1 MGKLGLLAGL
11 GKLPVEFA
19 KAAKAMG
26 FSVFAVTLVEGVDQ
40 SLKAVADLQQISIA
54 RLDGIITYLKNM
66 RLQKSR

>member
-26 FSVFAVTLVEGVDQ
+26 FSVFAISLVEGVDQ
-40 SLKAVADLQQISIA
+40 SLKAAAADLQQISIA
-54 RLDGIITYLKNM
+54 RLDDIIT
-66 RLQKSR
+66 